1 MSTILERIVAD
12 KRKALEVWKAE
23 FPLGQL
29 ERSVVRSDRD
39 FLGAIAQANPAYIFE
54 CKQASPSQG
63 LIRGQFD
70 LAAIARVYAS
80 YATCVS
86 VLTEEQHFSGRM
98 EHLREVR
105 GMIGQPVLNK
115 DFFIEPY
122 QVWLGRWFGADAI
135 LLMLSVVD
143 DATWR
148 ELSGLAAELG
158 MAVLTEVAT
167 VEEMQRAE
175 RLSAKLIG
183 INNRDLHTLQI
194 DLERT
199 ARLAPLAPRDAL
211 LISESGYAT
220 RADLQRN
227 RRYVQGYLVGSSL
240 MRQPD
245 LDLAVRELI
254 LEEEKGTQ

>member
-1 MSTILERIVAD
+1 MSTILQRIVSD
-12 KRKALEVWKAE
+12 KRAALERWKDEYPAE
-23 FPLGQL
+23 KLQ
-29 ERSVVRSDRD
+29 RSVGRSDRD
-39 FLGAIAQANPAYIFE
+39 FRGAVAQAHPAYIFE

-70 LAAIARVYAS
+70 LAAIAQVYS
-80 YATCVS
+80 RYATCVS
-86 VLTEEQHFSGRM
+86 VLTEEQHFSGHM
-98 EHLREVR
+98 KHLRAVR
-105 GMIGQPVLNK
+105 GMLPQPVLNK
-115 DFFIEPY
+115 DFFVEPY

-148 ELSGLAAELG
+148 ELAGLATELG
-158 MAVLTEVAT
+158 MAVLTEVANAD
-167 VEEMQRAE
+167 EMERAGQ
-175 RLSAKLIG
+175 LSAQLIG
-183 INNRDLHTLQI
+183 INNRDLHTLQV

-199 ARLAPLAPRDAL
+199 PRLAKLAPDGAL

-227 RRYVQGYLVGSSL
+227 RKYVQGYLVGSSL

-245 LDLAVRELI
+245 LDQAVRDLMLDGAED
-254 LEEEKGTQ
+254 